1 MSSTNAPIEHGRHVR
16 LRVDAGLGCA
26 LSIGCTSRRVVP
38 ASPSLAMTWCNCS
51 WCATGPA
58 MVVVP
63 SLLRMIDIPTKE
75 AEQCS
80 PTWPSILM
88 T

>member
-1 MSSTNAPIEHGRHVR
+1 MPDRAREHVR

-26 LSIGCTSRRVVP
+26 LSIGMHLEEGGSCVTQPGYDLVQLNLVCDRP
-38 ASPSLAMTWCNCS
+38 
-51 WCATGPA
+51 GPA

-80 PTWPSILM
+80 PRWPSILM

>member
-1 MSSTNAPIEHGRHVR
+1 LVQLNLVCDRP
-16 LRVDAGLGCA
+16 
-26 LSIGCTSRRVVP
+26 
-38 ASPSLAMTWCNCS
+38 
-51 WCATGPA
+51 GPA

-80 PTWPSILM
+80 AEVAVDPDDVVGGCTGVHQGRS
-88 T
+88 

>member
-1 MSSTNAPIEHGRHVR
+1 
-16 LRVDAGLGCA
+16 
-26 LSIGCTSRRVVP
+26 
-38 ASPSLAMTWCNCS
+38 
-51 WCATGPA
+51 

-80 PTWPSILM
+80 PRWPSILM